1 MGRKNQTHFD
11 QVLKASGGLEKE
23 GTIEA
28 ERFLLNLNILSSHTT
43 KLELLENTL
52 TPDLPL
58 DLN

>member
-1 MGRKNQTHFD
+1 
-11 QVLKASGGLEKE
+11 VLKASGGLEKE